1 MKLRR
6 RTHQNSPQY
15 LLDNSLEREMSN
27 SSSEYSFP
35 TEERKYHQSATAE
48 QLAERR
54 KKGRRRV
61 LPDPPEEEPES
72 KVQIKK
78 IKQTTQVVF
87 FYHY

>member
-6 RTHQNSPQY
+6 RAHQNSPQY
-15 LLDNSLEREMSN
+15 LVDNSLEREMSN
-27 SSSEYSFP
+27 SSSEYSLP
-35 TEERKYHQSATAE
+35 TEERKYHRSATAE
-48 QLAERR
+48 QLAEKR

-87 FYHY
+87 F